1 MKNAVPHHLAIIMD
15 GNRRW
20 ASLRGLPAKAGHM
33 QGATVVETITEHAH
47 NCGISWLTL
56 FAFSTEN
63 WKRPEKEI
71 TDIFSVFRYFLD
83 RKGQKLID
91 KNMRL
96 RVIGDTSRFPTRIQ
110 RLVHDL
116 VYRSE
121 ENTGINLT
129 VALNYG
135 GMTDMAQAA
144 RQISADVKAGKLNEE
159 DINPEI
165 VKANL
170 ETAHL
175 PPIDLLIRTSNEKR
189 ISNFMLWELAYTEM
203 SFVVHLWPD
212 FTPAELDKVL
222 LDYSE
227 RERRFGGDAGMSD
240 TKTGS
245 AG

>member
-1 MKNAVPHHLAIIMD
+1 
-15 GNRRW
+15 
-20 ASLRGLPAKAGHM
+20 
-33 QGATVVETITEHAH
+33 
-47 NCGISWLTL
+47 
-56 FAFSTEN
+56 
-63 WKRPEKEI
+63 
-71 TDIFSVFRYFLD
+71 
-83 RKGQKLID
+83 
-91 KNMRL
+91 
-96 RVIGDTSRFPTRIQ
+96 
-110 RLVHDL
+110 
-116 VYRSE
+116 
-121 ENTGINLT
+121 
-129 VALNYG
+129 
-135 GMTDMAQAA
+135 MTDMAQAA

-175 PPIDLLIRTSNEKR
+175 PPIDLLIRTSNERR
-189 ISNFMLWELAYTEM
+189 ISNFMLWELAYAEM
-203 SFVVHLWPD
+203 SFVAPLWPD

>member
-1 MKNAVPHHLAIIMD
+1 MKNTVPHHLAIIMD

-20 ASLRGLPAKAGHM
+20 ASHRGLPAKAGHM
-33 QGATVVETITEHAH
+33 QGASVVETITEHAH
-47 NCGISWLTL
+47 HCGISWLTL

-63 WKRPEKEI
+63 WKRRKSEV

-96 RVIGDTSRFPTRIQ
+96 HVIGDISRFPTRIQ
-110 RLVHDL
+110 RSVNDL
-116 VYRSE
+116 VYRSQ

-135 GMTDMAQAA
+135 GKSDIVNAA
-144 RQISADVKAGKLNEE
+144 RQISAQVKAGSLSDADITE
-159 DINPEI
+159 D
-165 VKANL
+165 VMKAHL

-175 PPIDLLIRTSNEKR
+175 PPVDLLVRTSNEKR
-189 ISNFMLWELAYTEM
+189 ISNFMIWELAYAEM
-203 SFVVHLWPD
+203 SFVAPLWPD
-212 FTPAELDKVL
+212 FTPSELDKVL
-222 LDYSE
+222 LDYSD
-227 RERRFGGDAGMSD
+227 RERRFGGDTIMVD
-240 TKTGS
+240 PKTGS

>member
-1 MKNAVPHHLAIIMD
+1 MKNTLPHHLAIIMD

-20 ASLRGLPAKAGHM
+20 ASQRGLPAKAGHM
-33 QGATVVETITEHAH
+33 QGTTAVESIAEHAQH
-47 NCGISWLTL
+47 CGIPWLTL

-63 WKRPEKEI
+63 WKRPEKEV

-91 KNMRL
+91 KNIRL

-110 RLVHDL
+110 RSVHDL
-116 VYRSE
+116 VDRSK
-121 ENTGINLT
+121 ENTGLNLT

-135 GMTDMAQAA
+135 GKSDIVNAA
-144 RQISADVKAGKLNEE
+144 RQINALIKAGRLNED
-159 DINPEI
+159 DITPDV

-170 ETAHL
+170 ETASL
-175 PPIDLLIRTSNEKR
+175 PPVDLLIRTSNEKR
-189 ISNFMLWELAYTEM
+189 VSNFMLWELAYAEM
-203 SFVVHLWPD
+203 SFVEPLWPD

-222 LDYSE
+222 LDYSD
-227 RERRFGGDAGMSD
+227 RERRFGGDAMLTD
-240 TKTGS
+240 HKTRS